1 MTKKLLYVAAAILV
15 VLIVLGYWQFFL
27 GFACGVALFWYL
39 GESLVKE
46 QVQQLFSKGKEPL
59 FEENIVAWKYG
70 PVVKDVYYKYNE
82 YGNNNIPKE
91 VLPKSFVKKFTS
103 EQIFVM
109 KMVFDYFKDCSAI
122 GLMNKTHNEEPWKST
137 KRNSTI
143 SFDKISS
150 FFKDKFD
157 IFCRDVDFEEFN
169 EETKKAIKDTE
180 KNIGKSPTYDSVS
193 DMFTSMGITT
203 H

>member
-1 MTKKLLYVAAAILV
+1 MLKALDVAKYLLSLVEAEKGQVISNLALQKLLYYCQ
-15 VLIVLGYWQFFL
+15 GY
-27 GFACGVALFWYL
+27 YL
-39 GESLVKE
+39 A
-46 QVQQLFSKGKEPL
+46 FSKGKEPL

-91 VLPKSFVKKFTS
+91 VLSKSFVKKFTS
-103 EQIFVM
+103 EQVFVM

-122 GLMNKTHNEEPWKST
+122 GLMNRTHNEEPWKST
-137 KRNSTI
+137 KRNSII

-157 IFCRDVDFEEFN
+157 VFCRDVDFEEFN
-169 EETKKAIKDTE
+169 EKTKKAIKDTE
-180 KNIGKSPTYDSVS
+180 KNIGKSPTYNSAS
-193 DMFTSMGITT
+193 DMFASMEITT

>member
-1 MTKKLLYVAAAILV
+1 MTKALDVAKYLLSLVDAEKGQVISNLALQKLLYYCQ
-15 VLIVLGYWQFFL
+15 GY
-27 GFACGVALFWYL
+27 YL
-39 GESLVKE
+39 A
-46 QVQQLFSKGKEPL
+46 FSKGKEPL